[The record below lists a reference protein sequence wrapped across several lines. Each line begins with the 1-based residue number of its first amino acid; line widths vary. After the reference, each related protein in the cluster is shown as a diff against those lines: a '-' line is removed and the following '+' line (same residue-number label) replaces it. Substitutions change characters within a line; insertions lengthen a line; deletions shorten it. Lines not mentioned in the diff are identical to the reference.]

1 MDMRNEK
8 YKFDDCME
16 RNVSTITIA
25 HKDRVFRFDYDW
37 FDGFLHKLGVKV
49 IIVTNERLSPQ
60 EEFA

>member
-1 MDMRNEK
+1 
-8 YKFDDCME
+8 ME

-37 FDGFLHKLGVKV
+37 FDGFLHKWGVKV